1 MVILLVMARQNRT
14 GPTAE
19 RFVATT
25 LTLIAEE
32 SGSQNVNL
40 RQISRRMGCAHTNVY
55 NYFASY
61 EDLLWVAFHRT
72 LRFYGE
78 FLVRDL
84 DDSLGPLEYLRRLVS
99 NLATFP
105 EENPGLYRFIAS
117 DPINLDRIPE
127 HTLELVS
134 AMKIWLSDVVQS
146 VVASGIDPDEAES
159 VSSIVLAYID
169 GETLNLINERVVP
182 GEDVRGRIVDNAL
195 RLFRVLSETAES
207 EPRLLANEASR
218 LPYPVLNLGEH
229 EKGA

>member
-1 MVILLVMARQNRT
+1 MTKRTRT

-19 RFVATT
+19 RFIETT

-32 SGSQNVNL
+32 GGSQNVNL
-40 RQISRRMGCAHTNVY
+40 REISRRMGCAHTNAY

-61 EDLLWVAFHRT
+61 EDLLWTAFHRT
-72 LRFYGE
+72 LRIYGE
-78 FLVRDL
+78 FLVHNL

-117 DPINLDRIPE
+117 DPIDLDRIPDD
-127 HTLELVS
+127 TLELVS
-134 AMKIWLSDVVQS
+134 TMKTWLSEVLQS
-146 VVASGIDPDEAES
+146 VVASDMDPDEAES

-169 GETLNLINERVVP
+169 GETLNLINDRVVP

-195 RLFRVLSETAES
+195 RLFRVLGENAENN
-207 EPRLLANEASR
+207 PPPLANEAPR
-218 LPYPVLNLGEH
+218 HPYPALNLETTGE
-229 EKGA
+229 GA